1 MIKTL
6 SALSLLLKYANI
18 LLCYNIAL
26 KTGYYDVLSESQPVS
41 RLIFANERK
50 SNGNES
56 AGPCNRPYG
65 FFGRGK
71 NHLIKSHS
79 YLTTW

>member
-1 MIKTL
+1 MVKTL
-6 SALSLLLKYANI
+6 GTLSLLLKYADI
-18 LLCYNIAL
+18 LVCYNIAL
-26 KTGYYDVLSESQPVS
+26 RIDYYDALSEAQSMLV
-41 RLIFANERK
+41 LTFANERK
-50 SNGNES
+50 SNGHQS

-79 YLTTW
+79 Y